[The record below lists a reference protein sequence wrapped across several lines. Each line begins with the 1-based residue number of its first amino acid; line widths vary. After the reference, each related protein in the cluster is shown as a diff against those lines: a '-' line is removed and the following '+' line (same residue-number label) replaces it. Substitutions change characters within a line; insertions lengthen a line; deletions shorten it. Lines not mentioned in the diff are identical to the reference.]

1 MVVGAELE
9 VSPPALVS
17 SQGSPPLGEV
27 LSSTLPTVRPVSV
40 PFPAKLDNSH
50 LCRLRFRN
58 EHRVLTYFSLANGE
72 VLW

>member
-17 SQGSPPLGEV
+17 SQGSPPLGKV
-27 LSSTLPTVRPVSV
+27 LSSTLPVRPVSV

-50 LCRLRFRN
+50 LRRSRFRD
-58 EHRVLTYFSLANGE
+58 EHRVLTYFSLADGE